1 MTPNPVH
8 ARTTPSAKRYLYGI
22 TNEDPKANIILPI
35 FVKKFEVRHISGW
48 GRNSEMNGSAA
59 VGRHAPIM
67 ISMSPIFLAV
77 VI

>member
-1 MTPNPVH
+1 
-8 ARTTPSAKRYLYGI
+8 
-22 TNEDPKANIILPI
+22 
-35 FVKKFEVRHISGW
+35 
-48 GRNSEMNGSAA
+48 MNGSAA